1 VGRIMHYGSPEPWIG
16 AHQTQYGCDCDWW
29 YGGGGVLS
37 IDQFLE
43 VSGKNTEDIK
53 VVVIGAGAFGL
64 VCWMPE

>member
-1 VGRIMHYGSPEPWIG
+1 MHIKRNVVVIVTDGMAVVVSLALIN
-16 AHQTQYGCDCDWW
+16 
-29 YGGGGVLS
+29 S
-37 IDQFLE
+37 LE